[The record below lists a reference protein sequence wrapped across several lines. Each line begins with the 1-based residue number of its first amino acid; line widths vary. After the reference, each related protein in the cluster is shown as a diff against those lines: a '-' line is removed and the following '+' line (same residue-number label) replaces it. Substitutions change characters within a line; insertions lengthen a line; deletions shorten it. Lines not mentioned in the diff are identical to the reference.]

1 MESPTLQLD
10 FTVFD
15 KLILL
20 KVKYRTRAAE
30 QYRHWP
36 MFLASPDFLDNR
48 QSFHRFSIDNCR
60 EFVSA
65 SDELLTSVIDNGLVT
80 LIKQGFGVRPPLER
94 QDREPVSRLKDF
106 SSLNH
111 QRLRQVIQD
120 VL

>member
-1 MESPTLQLD
+1 M
-10 FTVFD
+10 
-15 KLILL
+15 I
-20 KVKYRTRAAE
+20 
-30 QYRHWP
+30 
-36 MFLASPDFLDNR
+36 SPDFSDDYQRFR
-48 QSFHRFSIDNCR
+48 QCLIDSCQ

-65 SDELLTSVIDNGLVT
+65 SEEQLKSIIDYGLVT
-80 LIKQGFGVRPPLER
+80 LIKRGFGVRPPLER